1 MSFVVGL
8 MGDTKLTSTGL
19 LPDGSQPLD
28 INGRPITP
36 RMRRRGMNINILCC
50 GLGTLFAVAF
60 WPSNALFSMYMTE
73 RRGAT
78 DLQVGFFA
86 AIIGIGQLFQLVGV
100 YIFDRTKTR
109 KVLWVTLVLAY
120 RVLSFSVVGFALYAH
135 TQGTSSTLVWAML
148 AVLALGFSMAQM
160 TANAWW
166 SWMADLAPE
175 STRGQF
181 FANRQ
186 LAATLASLVG
196 TLPVI
201 LIDKIGTDAQG
212 NYTDAAD
219 YVFIGIFAVCT
230 LSGIVDI
237 IIHAYIPEPARL
249 DRPDSLT
256 LRDTVRNLI
265 SPMLDKDFRQ
275 FTVAMTFGAFSVMFW
290 SPFVWPYLKDK
301 STIDIAYSANLITTA
316 LAGLG
321 MMIGSRY
328 WGVLVDRFG
337 AKPVLAITYSAG
349 LLCVYLLFITPG
361 NATLLVY
368 TIGGLL
374 AGFMWSGVNLAVPQL
389 MLTLSPQKTRNSYVA
404 TYGVITGLATLIGPL
419 LAGAV
424 GGVARDYFD
433 SLPFQWRWPW
443 GTVVTHMQVLVI
455 VGMVSRLLVY
465 PMILRIREGNEK
477 PMGTVLSTVFGPT
490 QFRTLYAM
498 RIFAGRDADKKVE
511 AMRRMGAE
519 SDHLAVSDL
528 IEHLDDADPGVRQEA
543 ALALGRIGGP
553 EAVAALVRELTGP
566 ESDVRPEAVRALGMT
581 GDPAAIATLKQTLAH
596 PDLSLRK
603 QAAQTLE
610 DLPDAQAQ
618 QPLLEMIRRDEFDV
632 RELVAM
638 LNHDDLEVRQEAT
651 LALGRKG
658 GPQAVEALAA
668 QLKDPQSDIRPEAA
682 RALGMTGDRDTVPL
696 LVRFLS
702 DPDQIVRE
710 RVTEALGELQSTE
723 AAKPLM
729 GLLRQDESPTV
740 FGHGASALAKL
751 GVMDAIW
758 EILPKMHQT
767 TNVALRRQLATAVG
781 DLIGRPAEFYHLMN
795 SEFRSPGEQVFKLA
809 RRTRKD
815 IERVARRLAAGP
827 RAPQADPLRLSA
839 RHVEVAAEQFELQD
853 YKKAIEQLHTAA
865 MEILRSLYGFAAAE
879 DTSVEYA
886 LSKNGRFGVGLWF
899 LRVARDYALTAESKD
914 ELLRLN
920 AMLGFHFLS
929 SFTETLRP

>member
-8 MGDTKLTSTGL
+8 MSDTKLTSTGL
-19 LPDGSQPLD
+19 MPDGSQPLD

-73 RRGAT
+73 RLGAT

-86 AIIGIGQLFQLVGV
+86 AIIGIGQLFQLIGV

-109 KVLWVTLVLAY
+109 KVLWVALVLAY
-120 RVLSFSVVGFALYAH
+120 RVLSFSVVGFAVYAN

-186 LAATLASLVG
+186 LAATVASLVG

-237 IIHAYIPEPARL
+237 IIHAFIPEPARL

-256 LRDTVRNLI
+256 LGDTAQNLLE
-265 SPMLDKDFRQ
+265 PMLDKHFRQ
-275 FTVAMTFGAFSVMFW
+275 FTIAMTFGAFSVMFW
-290 SPFVWPYLKDK
+290 APFVWPYLKDK
-301 STIDIAYSANLITTA
+301 TTIDIAYSANLITTA

-328 WGVLVDRFG
+328 WGVLIDRFG
-337 AKPVLAITYSAG
+337 AKPIMAITYSAG
-349 LLCVYLLFITPG
+349 LLSVYLLFITPG
-361 NATLLVY
+361 NATWLVY

-374 AGFMWSGVNLAVPQL
+374 AGFMWSGMNLAVPQL

-404 TYGVITGLATLIGPL
+404 TYGVVTGLATLAGPL
-419 LAGAV
+419 LAGV
-424 GGVARDYFD
+424 LGGMARDYFD
-433 SLPFQWRWPW
+433 GLSFQWRWPW

-455 VGMVSRLLVY
+455 VGIVSRLLVY

-477 PMGTVLSTVFGPT
+477 PMGMVLSTVLGPT

-498 RIFAGRDADKKVE
+498 RIFAGRNTGKKVE

-519 SDHLAVSDL
+519 SDQLAVSDL
-528 IEHLDDADPGVRQEA
+528 IEHLDDAEPGVRQEA
-543 ALALGRIGGP
+543 ALALGRVGGP
-553 EAVAALVRELTGP
+553 EAIAALVRELTSA

-581 GDPAAIATLKQTLAH
+581 GDPAAIASLKQNLAH
-596 PDLSLRK
+596 PDESLR
-603 QAAQTLE
+603 QQVARTLE
-610 DLPDAQAQ
+610 DMPDAQAQ

-632 RELVAM
+632 TELVAM
-638 LNHDDLEVRQEAT
+638 LSHAELEIRQEAA
-651 LALGRKG
+651 LSLGRKG

-668 QLKDPQSDIRPEAA
+668 RLTDPQSDIRAEAA
-682 RALGMTGDRDTVPL
+682 KALGMTGNRDTVPL

-702 DPDQIVRE
+702 DPDETVRE
-710 RVTEALGELQSTE
+710 RVTEALGELQTAE
-723 AAKPLM
+723 AAEPLM
-729 GLLRQDESPTV
+729 SLLRQDVSPTV
-740 FGHGASALAKL
+740 FGHGASALARL

-758 EILPKMHQT
+758 EVLPMMHQT

-781 DLIGRPAEFYHLMN
+781 NLIGRPAEFYHLMN
-795 SEFRSPGEQVFKLA
+795 NEFRSPGEQVFKLA
-809 RRTRKD
+809 RRTRKS
-815 IERVARRLAAGP
+815 IERMARRMAAGP
-827 RAPQADPLRLSA
+827 RAPQADPLRVSA

-853 YKKAIEQLHTAA
+853 YKTAIEQLHTAA

-879 DTSVEYA
+879 DVSVEYA
-886 LSKNGRFGVGLWF
+886 LSRDGRFGVGLWF

-914 ELLRLN
+914 ELLRLD

-929 SFTETLRP
+929 SFTEGLTR